1 MALRNVTAKVTTETT
16 VEFQANTKEE
26 ANDIARDIILG
37 ERPAPDSITVE
48 IIDVGPVILNEETA
62 RARIEELTEM
72 IVDLRVDL
80 AEANLLEGYCIYSGC
95 GNPIKKDV
103 DCYEIGCDE
112 CRAQYFEKYR
122 ELVRQEMNP
131 DFKWEESNEES

>member
-1 MALRNVTAKVTTETT
+1 MALRKVTAKVTTETT
-16 VEFQANTKEE
+16 VVFQANTREE
-26 ANDIARDIILG
+26 ADYIARDIIRTQHLTPN
-37 ERPAPDSITVE
+37 RISVE

-80 AEANLLEGYCIYSGC
+80 AEANLPEGYCVYSGY

-131 DFKWEESNEES
+131 DFEWEESNEEN